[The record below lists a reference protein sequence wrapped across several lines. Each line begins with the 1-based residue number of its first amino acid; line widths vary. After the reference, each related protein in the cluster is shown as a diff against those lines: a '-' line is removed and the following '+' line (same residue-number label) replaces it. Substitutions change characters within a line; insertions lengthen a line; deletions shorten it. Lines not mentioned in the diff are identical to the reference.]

1 MNTPDFLS
9 RLRQKNAEKNTPGPN
24 CINPVKG
31 GAEFEGGFT
40 QFVQFAPGAKKA
52 DFSETPPPAIVSP
65 GDTAL
70 AANDGP
76 TFVTPDPDY
85 DRLPWWRVAILADG
99 RRIESDT
106 PSGMRIREWTDYAA
120 RHFGPGATVT
130 PLMALHAG
138 PYHVRHADGH
148 TWTMHPTGGLP
159 MSRQAI
165 EAEAQRV
172 TAGVH
177 GEVVAVEEVEQ

>member
-1 MNTPDFLS
+1 MTLS
-9 RLRQKNAEKNTPGPN
+9 ALIRKRDTGKVATAIPAISATQPKREAATVARIATVAVANPKEEKT
-24 CINPVKG
+24 
-31 GAEFEGGFT
+31 A
-40 QFVQFAPGAKKA
+40 
-52 DFSETPPPAIVSP
+52 PPA
-65 GDTAL
+65 A

-85 DRLPWWRVAILADG
+85 HRLRWWRVAILADG

-106 PSGMRIREWTDYAA
+106 PSGMTIREWTDYAA

-130 PLMALHAG
+130 PLVALHAG

>member
-1 MNTPDFLS
+1 MDAATVLDDLLRRGC
-9 RLRQKNAEKNTPGPN
+9 RLHAEGDRV
-24 CINPVKG
+24 IV
-31 GAEFEGGFT
+31 EGRLT
-40 QFVQFAPGAKKA
+40 
-52 DFSETPPPAIVSP
+52 DSDRDAIRSNKP
-65 GDTAL
+65 ELLRLLTTE

-85 DRLPWWRVAILADG
+85 HRLPWWRVAILADG

-106 PSGMRIREWTDYAA
+106 PSGMTIREWTDYAA